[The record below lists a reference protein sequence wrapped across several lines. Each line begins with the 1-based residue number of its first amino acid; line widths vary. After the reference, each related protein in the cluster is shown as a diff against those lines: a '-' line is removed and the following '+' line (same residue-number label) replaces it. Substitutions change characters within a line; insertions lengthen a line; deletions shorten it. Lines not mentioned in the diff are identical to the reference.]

1 MRGKDIIQGTNDC
14 PLHLLLQI
22 AAIFAATGGFITN

>member
-14 PLHLLLQI
+14 ILHLLPRI
-22 AAIFAATGGFITN
+22 AAIFAATGALITN